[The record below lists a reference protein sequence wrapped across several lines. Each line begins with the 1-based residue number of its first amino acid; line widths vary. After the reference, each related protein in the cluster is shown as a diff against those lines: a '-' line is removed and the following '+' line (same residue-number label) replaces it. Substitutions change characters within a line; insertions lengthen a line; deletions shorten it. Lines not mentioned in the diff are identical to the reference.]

1 MCYIGQLL
9 INEVT
14 INYLSMLFYRSSAFK
29 TILNFNYEIYE
40 RVFALNFYDIT
51 HSDKFYNFTLDIL
64 HTFTYELWAFFNF
77 HFLRNTF

>member
-14 INYLSMLFYRSSAFK
+14 INYLSMLFYRLSAFK

-40 RVFALNFYDIT
+40 RVFALNFYD
-51 HSDKFYNFTLDIL
+51 
-64 HTFTYELWAFFNF
+64 W
-77 HFLRNTF
+77 